1 MNKPYTDNYRK
12 PIESTGKSTEA
23 NEAVRKMMERQR
35 ATREN
40 SEQIINYYKNGQR
53 G

>member
-1 MNKPYTDNYRK
+1 MNKTYTDSNRK
-12 PIESTGKSTEA
+12 PIESTGKSTAA
-23 NEAVRKMMERQR
+23 NDVVRKIMKKQR

-40 SEQIINYYKNGQR
+40 SEQIINYYKNRQR